1 MIAAEVNNARYQIFC
16 AKYDSPNERKVNIQT
31 TMFPPER
38 NGWNLNQDESGDN
51 YLTLNWFDG
60 EMLPKKLEDVQQ
72 NESPNEGE
80 GEYEE
85 IEEMDNES
93 EEEETV
99 AEEAAEDEDSAADD

>member
-1 MIAAEVNNARYQIFC
+1 
-16 AKYDSPNERKVNIQT
+16 
-31 TMFPPER
+31 MFPPER
-38 NGWNLNQDESGDN
+38 NGWNLNQDEFGDN